1 MRPSYASDEPP
12 GSAMTE
18 TVHDPRLIERLA
30 ALAVEA
36 GRAILDVYE
45 GPEILAR
52 AKDDRS
58 PVTDA
63 DERAEAILISG
74 LATLMPGV
82 AVVAEEACSRDG
94 APTGAHDT
102 FLLVDPLDGTRE
114 FLARNGEFT
123 VNVGLIENGAPTLGC
138 VYAPALGAMWIGASG
153 LGAST
158 ARAKLRQEP
167 AREAYRPIAVRR
179 VGDALC
185 AVASRSHS
193 DPETEEFLTRLG
205 VRERRSAGSS
215 LKFCLVAE
223 GEADVYPRFGPTMEW
238 DTAAG
243 HAVLSAAGGAVLQPD
258 GTAFGYGKAAA
269 GFRNGPFVAW
279 GARG

>member
-1 MRPSYASDEPP
+1 MQDAKLLD
-12 GSAMTE
+12 A
-18 TVHDPRLIERLA
+18 LA
-30 ALAVEA
+30 ALSVEA

-45 GPEILAR
+45 GPAIASR

-74 LATLMPGV
+74 LASLLPGV
-82 AVVAEEACSRDG
+82 PVIAEEAASREGVPG
-94 APTGAHDT
+94 AAPET

-114 FLARNGEFT
+114 FLAKNGEFT
-123 VNVGLIENGAPTLGC
+123 VNVGLIEAGRPVLGC
-138 VYAPALGAMWIGASG
+138 VFAPALGAIWLGAGG
-153 LGAST
+153 LGARV
-158 ARAKLRQEP
+158 ARAALRQEP
-167 AREAYRPIAVRR
+167 AADAYRPIAVRR
-179 VGDALC
+179 ASEGRLC

-193 DPETEEFLTRLG
+193 DAATEEFLSGLG
-205 VRERRSAGSS
+205 VAERRSAGSS

-243 HAVLSAAGGAVLQPD
+243 HAVLAAAGGEVLKPD
-258 GTAFGYGKAAA
+258 GGAFGYGKSET
-269 GFRNGPFVAW
+269 GFKNGPFVAW
-279 GARG
+279 GERG

>member
-1 MRPSYASDEPP
+1 M
-12 GSAMTE
+12 
-18 TVHDPRLIERLA
+18 HDAARDAKLLAALA

-45 GPEILAR
+45 GPEIASR

-74 LATLMPGV
+74 LAALFPNMPV
-82 AVVAEEACSRDG
+82 IAEEAASRDG
-94 APTGAHDT
+94 TPEAAPET

-123 VNVGLIENGAPTLGC
+123 VNVGLVDGGRPVLGC
-138 VYAPALGAMWIGASG
+138 VFAPALGAIWLGAEG
-153 LGAST
+153 LGAKT
-158 ARAKLRQEP
+158 ARADLRAEP
-167 AREAYRPIAVRR
+167 AQDAYRPIAVRPAPEA
-179 VGDALC
+179 GLC
-185 AVASRSHS
+185 AVASRSHA
-193 DPETEEFLTRLG
+193 DPATEEFLASLK
-205 VRERRSAGSS
+205 VANRRSAGSS

-243 HAVLSAAGGAVLQPD
+243 HAVLAAAGGVVLKPD
-258 GTAFGYGKAAA
+258 GSEFGYGKSET
-269 GFRNGPFVAW
+269 GFRNGAFVAW
-279 GARG
+279 GRR

>member
-1 MRPSYASDEPP
+1 M
-12 GSAMTE
+12 
-18 TVHDPRLIERLA
+18 HDPADDARLLDELA
-30 ALAVEA
+30 TLCVEA

-45 GPEILAR
+45 GPAIASR

-74 LATLMPGV
+74 LARIFPEV
-82 AVVAEEACSRDG
+82 PVIAEESASRDG
-94 APTGAHDT
+94 VPAAAPET

-114 FLARNGEFT
+114 FLAKNGEFT
-123 VNVGLIENGAPTLGC
+123 VNVGLVDKGRPVLGC
-138 VYAPALGAMWIGASG
+138 VFAPALGAIWIGSATV
-153 LGAST
+153 GAKV
-158 ARAKLRQEP
+158 ARAAIRQDP
-167 AREAYRPIAVRR
+167 APDAWTEISVRKAPEA
-179 VGDALC
+179 GLC

-193 DPETEEFLTRLG
+193 DATTEEFLAKLS
-205 VRERRSAGSS
+205 VAERRSAGSS

-243 HAVLSAAGGAVLQPD
+243 HAVLAAAGGAVLNPD
-258 GTAFGYGKAAA
+258 GSDFRYGKSET
-269 GFRNGPFVAW
+269 GFKNGAFVAW
-279 GARG
+279 GGRG

>member
-1 MRPSYASDEPP
+1 MSDF
-12 GSAMTE
+12 AR
-18 TVHDPRLIERLA
+18 DRRLLD
-30 ALAVEA
+30 ALAELSVEA

-45 GPEILAR
+45 GGAIEAR

-63 DERAEAILISG
+63 DERAEAILIAG
-74 LATLMPGV
+74 LDKLMPGV
-82 AVVAEEACSRDG
+82 PVIAEEASSRDG
-94 APTGAHDT
+94 VRSDAPPA

-114 FLARNGEFT
+114 FLAKNGEFT
-123 VNVGLIENGAPTLGC
+123 VNVGYVENGEPVLGC
-138 VYAPALGAMWIGASG
+138 VFAPALGALWIGSTA
-153 LGAST
+153 LGAKA
-158 ARAKLRQEP
+158 ARAGLREIP
-167 AREAYRPIAVRR
+167 NSDAYKPIAARPAA
-179 VGDALC
+179 DAALC

-193 DPETEEFLTRLG
+193 DPTTEEFLSTLN
-205 VRERRSAGSS
+205 VASRRSAGSS

-243 HAVLSAAGGAVLQPD
+243 HAVLAAAGGAVLKPD
-258 GTAFGYGKAAA
+258 GSPFGYGKAED

-279 GARG
+279 GARS

>member
-1 MRPSYASDEPP
+1 MHAAASD
-12 GSAMTE
+12 A
-18 TVHDPRLIERLA
+18 RLLDDLA
-30 ALAVEA
+30 LLCVEA

-45 GPEILAR
+45 SPAIAAR
-52 AKDDRS
+52 QKDDRS

-74 LATLMPGV
+74 LARLFPYV
-82 AVVAEEACSRDG
+82 PVIAEESCSRDG
-94 APTGAHDT
+94 VPVEAAET
-102 FLLVDPLDGTRE
+102 FILVDPLDGTRE

-123 VNVGLIENGAPTLGC
+123 VNVALVHERRPALGC
-138 VYAPALGAMWIGASG
+138 VFAPALGAIWIGSEA
-153 LGAST
+153 LGAKV
-158 ARAKLRQEP
+158 ARMGLRQDPP
-167 AREAYRPIAVRR
+167 AGGWAPISARKAP
-179 VGDALC
+179 DAGMC

-193 DPETEEFLTRLG
+193 DATTEEFLATLA
-205 VRERRSAGSS
+205 VVDRRPAGSS

-243 HAVLSAAGGAVLQPD
+243 HAVLSAAGGAVLNPD
-258 GTAFGYGKAAA
+258 GSEFLYGKSDA
-269 GFRNGPFVAW
+269 GFRNGAFVAW